1 MAAKQR
7 RARLAPRPAPDAA
20 AAAVGEVS
28 TPAPAAARAG
38 RRDTRSSEHVAAL
51 YARVPTATKR
61 RLDVATAMTGRSLS
75 EVVTALLDEYV
86 DPGDAD
92 KEAALQRLLA
102 P

>member
-1 MAAKQR
+1 MAKER
-7 RARLAPRPAPDAA
+7 RARLAPRPAPVEAA
-20 AAAVGEVS
+20 TATTV
-28 TPAPAAARAG
+28 TQAPAQAP
-38 RRDTRSSEHVAAL
+38 RRVRHDTRSSEHIAAL

-86 DPGDAD
+86 DPGNAD
-92 KEAALQRLLA
+92 KQAALQRLLA

>member
-1 MAAKQR
+1 MAKER
-7 RARLAPRPAPDAA
+7 RARLAPLPPPVESGAGT
-20 AAAVGEVS
+20 AVAEV
-28 TPAPAAARAG
+28 PAATTRRARH
-38 RRDTRSSEHVAAL
+38 DTRSSEHIAAL
-51 YARVPTATKR
+51 YARIPTATKR

-92 KEAALQRLLA
+92 KQAALQRLLA

>member
-1 MAAKQR
+1 MAKER
-7 RARLAPRPAPDAA
+7 RARLAPRPAPVESGAA
-20 AAAVGEVS
+20 TAVAQ
-28 TPAPAAARAG
+28 APAAAPG
-38 RRDTRSSEHVAAL
+38 RVRHDTRSSEHIAAL
-51 YARVPTATKR
+51 YARIPAATKR

-92 KEAALQRLLA
+92 KQAALQRLLA

>member
-1 MAAKQR
+1 MAKER
-7 RARLAPRPAPDAA
+7 RARLAPRPAPVETTTAT
-20 AAAVGEVS
+20 AVAQA
-28 TPAPAAARAG
+28 PAPAP
-38 RRDTRSSEHVAAL
+38 RRVRHDTRSSEHIAAL
-51 YARVPTATKR
+51 YARIPAATKR

-92 KEAALQRLLA
+92 KQAALQRLLA